1 MKKIFIL
8 SLVLFGFQSYAQ
20 VGIGTTAPGATLDI
34 VAANPAGAT
43 TGVDGILIPRVT
55 RQRAQSMTAVPTA
68 TIIYVNEVVTGTA
81 TGTAVN
87 ITAVGFYHYDG
98 VSNTWKNLST
108 LGVVDADWYKTG
120 TTATPTAI
128 TDDMFHTGNISVGK
142 NTASVSKVDILET
155 AAAKSKVVN
164 VTYTIPSA
172 TNVEASLISTNTNV
186 TVTPTNANPTNIIGL
201 KNSLLGSASHASSP
215 WVHTRTGVYNDLSS
229 PNATGFY
236 YGTYNKF
243 DTTNGSGFLACSK
256 TGVYNLF
263 AGTGAPGC
271 TGMESNFTTSS
282 FGSSPLYG
290 TKNTFSSAQGGAP
303 AYGLYNDFKFTGA
316 VGASYNASQYGVYNS
331 LTNKESGSNYGVYTT
346 INNTLTAS
354 SYGEYI
360 DITST
365 GAGAGSKTGVAVVA
379 GGTPGTTQP
388 ITGIYSSV
396 PGTTATNNRYAAR
409 FFGNVSIGFAGGDDY
424 YLPVS
429 RGTNPLFG
437 QIPITT
443 SVNSGRETIWSP
455 FSFQNTAATSVIAKY
470 FGAFAS
476 ATDWVNGATRV
487 YTITDPDCRTSSSVT
502 VSITN
507 GTVAA
512 ADDFKIESV
521 SVANGEFY
529 VTVTNV
535 SGADIAGGYS
545 IPFSFTAFY

>member
-8 SLVLFGFQSYAQ
+8 SLVLFGLHSYAQ
-20 VGIGTTAPGATLDI
+20 VGIGTTTPAATLDI
-34 VAANPAGAT
+34 VAANPTGLT
-43 TGVDGILIPRVT
+43 TGVDGILVPRVT
-55 RQRAQSMTAVPTA
+55 RERAKAMTAVPA
-68 TIIYVNEVVTGTA
+68 STIIYVNEVVTGTA

-87 ITAVGFYHYDG
+87 ITAVGFYYYDSVAG
-98 VSNTWKNLST
+98 AWKNLS
-108 LGVVDADWYKTG
+108 GAAADADWYKFG
-120 TTATPTAI
+120 TTAAPTAI
-128 TDDMFHTGNISVGK
+128 TDDMFHTGDVSLGK
-142 NTASVSKVDILET
+142 NTASTSKLDISESVTARNRVVKVTHTIPAATNLET
-155 AAAKSKVVN
+155 
-164 VTYTIPSA
+164 
-172 TNVEASLISTNTNV
+172 SLINATTNV
-186 TVTPTNANPTNIIGL
+186 TVAPTAANPTNIVGL

-215 WVHTRTGVYNDLSS
+215 YSHTRTGVYNDLSS

-243 DTTNGSGFLACSK
+243 DTTNGLGYLACSK
-256 TGVYNLF
+256 TGMYNLF

-271 TGMESNFTTSS
+271 TGMENNFTTSS

-316 VGASYNASQYGVYNS
+316 VGASYNAELYGVYNS
-331 LTNKESGSNYGVYTT
+331 LTDKEASGQYGIYTN
-346 INNTLTAS
+346 INNTLSAN

-360 DITST
+360 NIASSGAGT
-365 GAGAGSKTGVAVVA
+365 GAKIGVLVNAS
-379 GGTPGTTQP
+379 GTPGTTQP

-396 PGTTATNNRYAAR
+396 PGAAAANNRYAAR
-409 FFGNVSIGFAGGDDY
+409 FFGNVSIGSAGGNEY

-476 ATDWVNGATRV
+476 ASDWVNGTTRV
-487 YTITDPDCRTSSSVT
+487 YTMVDPDCRTSSSIS

-507 GTVAA
+507 GTAA
-512 ADDFKIESV
+512 SADDFTID
-521 SVANGEFY
+521 SVATADGEFY
-529 VTVTNV
+529 ITVTNV

-545 IPFSFTAFY
+545 IPFAFTAFY